1 MKTRCE
7 EMIVELKNILL
18 NGEFT
23 FMDRIDEIVE
33 HNKLY
38 LSDNYEKI
46 YKDDD
51 KIVDYLIPFMHLLY
65 RGSKHSVGNMCES
78 GFSRVV
84 IYKGYNLKFT
94 YYDGPETF
102 VKVEFIDDITGIKPI
117 VTLELLQERL
127 AEAEDVKAELTP
139 IIEKY
144 LAQGLTFEE
153 ITRMFIE
160 IMRENRITIKNWR

>member
-23 FMDRIDEIVE
+23 FMDRIVELVE
-33 HNKLY
+33 HNKLF

-94 YYDGPETF
+94 YYDEPETF

>member
-7 EMIVELKNILL
+7 EMIVELKSILL

-23 FMDRIDEIVE
+23 FMDRIVE
-33 HNKLY
+33 LVKHNKLF

-84 IYKGYNLKFT
+84 VYKGYNLKFT

-102 VKVEFIDDITGIKPI
+102 VKVEFIDDITGIKPV

-127 AEAEDVKAELTP
+127 AEAEDVKVELTP

>member
-7 EMIVELKNILL
+7 EMIVELKSILL

-23 FMDRIDEIVE
+23 FMDRIVELVE
-33 HNKLY
+33 HNKLF

>member
-7 EMIVELKNILL
+7 EMIVELKSILL

-23 FMDRIDEIVE
+23 FMDRIVELVE
-33 HNKLY
+33 HNKLF

-46 YKDDD
+46 YKDDE

-102 VKVEFIDDITGIKPI
+102 VKVEFIDDIMGVKPI

>member
-23 FMDRIDEIVE
+23 FMDRIVELVE
-33 HNKLY
+33 HNKLF
-38 LSDNYEKI
+38 LSDNYENI

-127 AEAEDVKAELTP
+127 VEAEDVKAELTP

>member
-7 EMIVELKNILL
+7 EMIVELKSILL

-23 FMDRIDEIVE
+23 FMDRLVELVE
-33 HNKLY
+33 HNKLF

>member
-23 FMDRIDEIVE
+23 FMDRIVELVE
-33 HNKLY
+33 HNKLF

-51 KIVDYLIPFMHLLY
+51 KIVDCLIPFMHLLY

-94 YYDGPETF
+94 YYDEPETF

>member
-7 EMIVELKNILL
+7 EMIVELKSILL

-23 FMDRIDEIVE
+23 FMDRIVELVE
-33 HNKLY
+33 HNKLF

-84 IYKGYNLKFT
+84 VYKGYNLKFT

-102 VKVEFIDDITGIKPI
+102 VKVEFIDDITGIKPV

-144 LAQGLTFEE
+144 LVQGLTFEE

>member
-7 EMIVELKNILL
+7 EMIVELKSILL

-23 FMDRIDEIVE
+23 FMDRIVELVE
-33 HNKLY
+33 HNKLF

-102 VKVEFIDDITGIKPI
+102 VKVEFIDDITGIKPV

-127 AEAEDVKAELTP
+127 VEAEDVKAELTP

>member
-7 EMIVELKNILL
+7 EMIVELKSILL

-23 FMDRIDEIVE
+23 FMDRIVELVE
-33 HNKLY
+33 HNKLF

-102 VKVEFIDDITGIKPI
+102 VKVEFIDDITGIKPV

-127 AEAEDVKAELTP
+127 AEAEDVKAELMP

-144 LAQGLTFEE
+144 LVQGLTFEE

>member
-7 EMIVELKNILL
+7 EMIVELKSILL

-23 FMDRIDEIVE
+23 FMDRIVELVE
-33 HNKLY
+33 HNKLF

-102 VKVEFIDDITGIKPI
+102 VKVEFIDDITGIKPV

>member
-23 FMDRIDEIVE
+23 FMDRIVELVE
-33 HNKLY
+33 HNKLF

-84 IYKGYNLKFT
+84 VYKGYNLKFT

-102 VKVEFIDDITGIKPI
+102 VKVEFIDDITGIKPV

>member
-7 EMIVELKNILL
+7 EMIVELKSILL

-23 FMDRIDEIVE
+23 FMDRVVELVE
-33 HNKLY
+33 HNKLF

-84 IYKGYNLKFT
+84 VYKGYNLKFT

-102 VKVEFIDDITGIKPI
+102 VKVEFIDDITGIKPV

-144 LAQGLTFEE
+144 LVQGLTFEE

>member
-7 EMIVELKNILL
+7 EMIVELKSILL

-23 FMDRIDEIVE
+23 FMDRVVELVE
-33 HNKLY
+33 HNKLF

-102 VKVEFIDDITGIKPI
+102 VKVEFIDDITGIKPV

-144 LAQGLTFEE
+144 LVQGLTFEE

>member
-23 FMDRIDEIVE
+23 FMDRIVELVE
-33 HNKLY
+33 HNKLF

-102 VKVEFIDDITGIKPI
+102 VKVEFIDDITGVKPI

>member
-23 FMDRIDEIVE
+23 FMDRIVELVE
-33 HNKLY
+33 HNKLF

-84 IYKGYNLKFT
+84 VYKGHNLKFT

-102 VKVEFIDDITGIKPI
+102 VKVEFIDDITGIKPV

-127 AEAEDVKAELTP
+127 AEAEDVKVELTP

>member
-7 EMIVELKNILL
+7 EMIVELKSILL

-23 FMDRIDEIVE
+23 FMDRIVELVE
-33 HNKLY
+33 HNKLF

-78 GFSRVV
+78 GFSRIV

-102 VKVEFIDDITGIKPI
+102 VKVEFIDDITGIKPV

-144 LAQGLTFEE
+144 LVQGLTFEE

>member
-7 EMIVELKNILL
+7 EMIVELKSILL

-23 FMDRIDEIVE
+23 FMDRLVELVE
-33 HNKLY
+33 HNKLF

-102 VKVEFIDDITGIKPI
+102 VKVEFIDDITGIKPV

>member
-7 EMIVELKNILL
+7 EMIVELKSILL

-23 FMDRIDEIVE
+23 FMDRIVELVE
-33 HNKLY
+33 HNKLF

-46 YKDDD
+46 YKDDE

-102 VKVEFIDDITGIKPI
+102 VKVEFIDDITGIKPV

>member
-7 EMIVELKNILL
+7 EMIVELKSILL

-23 FMDRIDEIVE
+23 FMDRIVELVE
-33 HNKLY
+33 HNKLF

-46 YKDDD
+46 YKDDE

>member
-7 EMIVELKNILL
+7 EMIVELKSILL

-23 FMDRIDEIVE
+23 FMDRIVELVE
-33 HNKLY
+33 HNKLF

-84 IYKGYNLKFT
+84 VYKGYNLKFT

-102 VKVEFIDDITGIKPI
+102 VKVEFINDITGIKPV

>member
-23 FMDRIDEIVE
+23 FMDRIVELVE
-33 HNKLY
+33 HNKLF

>member
-23 FMDRIDEIVE
+23 FMDRIVELVE
-33 HNKLY
+33 HNKLF

-94 YYDGPETF
+94 YYNGPETF

>member
-7 EMIVELKNILL
+7 EMIVELKSILL

-23 FMDRIDEIVE
+23 FMDRIVELVE
-33 HNKLY
+33 HNKLF

-144 LAQGLTFEE
+144 LVQGLTFEE

>member
-7 EMIVELKNILL
+7 EMIVELKSILL

-23 FMDRIDEIVE
+23 FMDRIVELVE
-33 HNKLY
+33 HNKLF

-102 VKVEFIDDITGIKPI
+102 VKVEFIDDITGIKPV

-144 LAQGLTFEE
+144 LVQGLTFEE

>member
-7 EMIVELKNILL
+7 EMIVELKSILL

-23 FMDRIDEIVE
+23 FMDRIVELVE
-33 HNKLY
+33 HNKLF

-84 IYKGYNLKFT
+84 VYKGYNLKFT

-102 VKVEFIDDITGIKPI
+102 VKVEFIDDITGIKPV

-127 AEAEDVKAELTP
+127 AEAEDVKVELTP